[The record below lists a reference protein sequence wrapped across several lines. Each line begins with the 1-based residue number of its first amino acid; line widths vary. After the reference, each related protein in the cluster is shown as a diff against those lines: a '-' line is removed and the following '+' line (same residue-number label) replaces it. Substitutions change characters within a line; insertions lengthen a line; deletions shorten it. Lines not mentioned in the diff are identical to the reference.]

1 MGILDAVSAL
11 FHGGHKAE
19 QESRKEEQLR
29 QAFKARCG
37 HFKALLSANKRA
49 LATMATLEE
58 ALQGERLF
66 GMNFVRANCAVII
79 AAVFNMVRH
88 LNALSDDAHAGLY
101 DRIKL
106 IQQRISDITAPKTD
120 SVAGPLVLPLEQVNF
135 SLTHEVGGKMASL
148 GEARQRLGCNIP
160 LGFVVTAS
168 GFHRFIEAN
177 NIQEEVN
184 RRMQLTDL
192 SKLDAVFALSSSL
205 QQLIIGSPIPE
216 DLADAILAHYA
227 LLTAQRPGARL
238 AVRSSAIGEDDHG
251 TSFAG
256 QYRTELNVTGD
267 FLLETY
273 KEVIASKYGV
283 TAMTYRINRGIPD
296 DEVPMCVG
304 CLEMVDA
311 LSGGVA
317 YSIDPLGREPEVVI
331 NAVPGLPRVVVDG
344 SAEVDVFRVSR
355 SAPRTITGREV
366 AAKRFRLSASEEDIA
381 KVPLSPEEG
390 LAPSLTDAQILEVAE
405 AALGFEELY
414 GLPQDVEWAYDP
426 DLADPSAPLGKLVIL
441 QTRALPGAGESVE
454 SEPLPEGAELLLEGG
469 VAASPGVGAG
479 PVFLVRRDA
488 DMLRFPTGAVLV
500 IEQAHARWAPI
511 LSRAAAVVSELG
523 GTAGHLASVAREY
536 GVPALF
542 GVHTAA
548 KILENDSLV
557 TVDAD
562 SRRVLAGR
570 VEEVLARKR
579 EPRLSF
585 TDSPVFRVL
594 ERALEHIAP
603 LNLLDPDA
611 PSFVPSACETMHDI
625 TRYSHE
631 KAVEEMFRV
640 DASLF
645 SERCGK
651 QLKYKGSK
659 LQYYVVNIEN
669 GFCRPVEGRFIELD
683 DICCPPLH
691 ALWQGMTAIP
701 WAGPVGTTGRSFL
714 ALVAESAGNPELE
727 ITSSSTR
734 MMRNYF
740 MVDKDYCNLQASF
753 GYHFCTIEAQAGEA
767 EQENYVNFH
776 FKGGAANMARRFM
789 RVHAI
794 ADVLAENGFIV
805 ETKEDA
811 LSARAEE
818 LLASEALELLL
829 ILGYLIIHT
838 RQMDAA
844 MEGEGSRAAFT
855 DTLRK
860 GIAQVLKECVKD

>member
-1 MGILDAVSAL
+1 MGIFDAVSAL
-11 FHGGHKAE
+11 FHSDHKNGE
-19 QESRKEEQLR
+19 ESRKEEQLR

-37 HFKALLSANKRA
+37 HFRSLLSANKRA
-49 LATMATLEE
+49 LATMAALEE
-58 ALQGERLF
+58 ALKGERLF
-66 GMNFVRANCAVII
+66 GMNYVRANCAIII

-88 LNALSDDAHAGLY
+88 LNALSGDAHSELY

-106 IQQRISDITAPKTD
+106 IQQRISDITSPRIET
-120 SVAGPLVLPLEQVNF
+120 VAGPLVLPLGQVNF
-135 SLTHEVGGKMASL
+135 SLAHEVGGKMASL
-148 GEARQRLGCNIP
+148 GEARQKLGRNIP

-168 GFHRFIEAN
+168 GFHRFIAAN
-177 NIQEEVN
+177 DLQEEIN

-205 QQLIIGSPIPE
+205 QQLIIASPVPD
-216 DLADAILAHYA
+216 DLSDAILSHYDT
-227 LLTAQRPGARL
+227 LNRQRPGARL

-267 FLLETY
+267 ILLDTY

-304 CLEMVDA
+304 CLEMVNA
-311 LSGGVA
+311 TSGGVA
-317 YSIDPLGREPEVVI
+317 YSTDPLGREPEVVI
-331 NAVPGLPRVVVDG
+331 NAVLGLPRVVVDG

-355 SAPRTITGREV
+355 ETPRTITSREV
-366 AAKRFRLSASEEDIA
+366 VAKRFRLSAAGEDIVR
-381 KVPLSPEEG
+381 VPLSPEESRD
-390 LAPSLTDAQILEVAE
+390 ASLTDEQILEVAG
-405 AALGFEELY
+405 AALDFEELY

-426 DLADPSAPLGKLVIL
+426 DLAAPSTPRGQLVIL
-441 QTRALPGAGESVE
+441 QSRALPGAGESGE
-454 SEPLPEGAELLLEGG
+454 CEPLPEGAEPLLEGG

-479 PVFLVRRDA
+479 EVFLVRRDA
-488 DMLRFPTGAVLV
+488 DMLRFPKGAVLV
-500 IEQAHARWAPI
+500 VEQAHARWAPI

-542 GVHTAA
+542 GVRNAIA
-548 KILENDSLV
+548 VLADGAPV

-579 EPRLSF
+579 EPRLIF
-585 TDSPVFRVL
+585 AGSPVFRVL
-594 ERALEHIAP
+594 EQAMEHIAP
-603 LNLLDPDA
+603 LNLLDPEA
-611 PSFVPSACETMHDI
+611 PSFAPAFCETMHDI

-631 KAVEEMFRV
+631 KAVEEMFRM
-640 DASLF
+640 DESLF
-645 SERCGK
+645 SGRCGK

-659 LQYYVVNIEN
+659 LQYFVINMEN
-669 GFCRPVEGRFIELD
+669 GFCRPVEGRFIDLD

-691 ALWQGMTAIP
+691 ALWQGMIAIP
-701 WAGPVGTTGRSFL
+701 WAGPVGTTGRGFL
-714 ALVAESAGNPELE
+714 ALVAESAGNPDLE
-727 ITSSSTR
+727 ITSASTR

-740 MVDKDYCNLQASF
+740 MVDRDYCNLQASF
-753 GYHFCTIEAQAGEA
+753 GYHFCTIEAQAGEE

-776 FKGGAANMARRFM
+776 FKGGAANMSRRLM
-789 RVHAI
+789 RVNAI

-805 ETKEDA
+805 EVKEDT

-818 LLASEALELLL
+818 LLASEVLELLL

-844 MEGEGSRAAFT
+844 MQGDDSRVAFS
-855 DTLRK
+855 DMLRR
-860 GIAQVLKECVKD
+860 GIAQVLKECVKE